1 MSIGVCRVQKV
12 SGAGNVTG
20 CQIHNRREREHSN
33 TNPDIDFT
41 QSMKN
46 FSLLEKTNKPYNVL
60 IDERLKVAYKGKRAV
75 RKDAVKMC
83 EMLFTSDNLFFEQL
97 SSTEIKKYFEECYN
111 FACERYGRENIISA
125 VVHLDETTP
134 HLHLDFVPL
143 TADGR
148 LSAKEILGVKTDL
161 QKLQDDFYNQVSS
174 KYGLERGNRAD
185 LSTGEPTAKH
195 FTTQEYKLKTAKD
208 KLQQA
213 EKELAE
219 TKKLVEQSSEA
230 LQALQGRV
238 LAQQEVNA
246 LKGKKTLT
254 GGLRGI
260 SYTDYLSLKKTAS
273 YVDKAKSKVKR
284 LETEK
289 DELTEQIKQLHS
301 DLQEAKTARFG
312 YIMQQKNT
320 LVKEIEE
327 KYKKYVF

>member
-1 MSIGVCRVQKV
+1 
-12 SGAGNVTG
+12 
-20 CQIHNRREREHSN
+20 
-33 TNPDIDFT
+33 
-41 QSMKN
+41 
-46 FSLLEKTNKPYNVL
+46 
-60 IDERLKVAYKGKRAV
+60 
-75 RKDAVKMC
+75 MC

-327 KYKKYVF
+327 KYKKYVFRRVSHSVDIKEITKDICCIVHSDEKSFIVKCPYSEVNLLDRRIKELEQKKQQSVNQIKKCGKLR